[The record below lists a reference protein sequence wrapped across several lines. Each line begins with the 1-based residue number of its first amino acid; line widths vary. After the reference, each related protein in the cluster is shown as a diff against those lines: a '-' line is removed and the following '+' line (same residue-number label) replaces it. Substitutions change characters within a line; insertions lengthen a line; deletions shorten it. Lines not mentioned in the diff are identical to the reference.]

1 MPMPDLAWAVPTVIA
16 LASAAL
22 VVAVVVVAVRI
33 GRRSPR
39 ARAAAGQAVSGA
51 AAALL
56 ALDDDV
62 DDLDVAFEA
71 ADALDADD
79 VPTELR
85 RARTT
90 AHRARDR
97 GFDDL
102 LALEADTGVA
112 ARRRDQARRVHE
124 ALDAQRTQLS
134 AVRTRLA
141 QWKVEHRSPAGLLA
155 AARRRRDHLVATSGD
170 PEPLVDA
177 LRARFDEH
185 DWSEAAVAAGR
196 ARSALVDADDA
207 LRRAEVDADGDH
219 LLRATTALRL
229 AARHLRTVE
238 DGHRIALQAAGNAG
252 TEVAAARAEIGEA
265 IDVAISRSDACRPGA
280 AERLRAA
287 AVDLDDAAEDA
298 SRRPREA
305 VATVARV
312 REERDLLLGDAVSMR
327 RRLEAARAALPG
339 TLACARAALSA
350 AETSAET
357 AATSARSTAGPAIDT
372 HATAERRDE
381 ARVDAAP
388 DDADRIAQRLRV
400 ERARR
405 HLAEAR
411 AATDAAQ
418 ALTAARAAWSAL
430 R

>member
-1 MPMPDLAWAVPTVIA
+1 MPMPDLAWAAPTAIA
-16 LASAAL
+16 LVAAAL
-22 VVAVVVVAVRI
+22 VVAVVVIAVRVQ
-33 GRRSPR
+33 RRSPHS
-39 ARAAAGQAVSGA
+39 RAAAGQAVSGA

-62 DDLDVAFEA
+62 DDLDLAFEA

-97 GFDDL
+97 GFGDL
-102 LALEADTGVA
+102 LVLEADTGVA
-112 ARRRDQARRVHE
+112 ARRRDQARRFHE
-124 ALDAQRTQLS
+124 ALDAQRKQVS

-141 QWKVEHRSPAGLLA
+141 EWERENRSPAGLLA
-155 AARRRRDHLVATSGD
+155 AARRRRDDLVATSGD

-177 LRARFDEH
+177 LRARFDDD
-185 DWSEAAVAAGR
+185 DWSGAAVATDR
-196 ARSALVDADDA
+196 ARNALADADDA
-207 LRRAEVDADGDH
+207 LRRAEGDVEGGH
-219 LLRATTALRL
+219 IVRATVALRL
-229 AARHLRTVE
+229 AARYLREVE
-238 DGHRIALQAAGNAG
+238 DGHRIALQAAGNADA
-252 TEVAAARAEIGEA
+252 EVAAARAEIREA
-265 IDVAISRSDACRPGA
+265 IDVATARPEACRPGA

-287 AVDLDDAAEDA
+287 AVELDDAAAAA

-312 REERDLLLGDAVSMR
+312 REERDELLDAAVSMR
-327 RRLEAARAALPG
+327 RRVEAARTALPG
-339 TLACARAALSA
+339 TLACARAALAA
-350 AETSAET
+350 AETVAE
-357 AATSARSTAGPAIDT
+357 AAPR
-372 HATAERRDE
+372 ATAETPDGTAIHAADEKRDG
-381 ARVDAAP
+381 AP
-388 DDADRIAQRLRV
+388 NDADRIAQRLRV

-411 AATDAAQ
+411 AATDATQ

>member
-1 MPMPDLAWAVPTVIA
+1 MPMPDLAWAVPTAIA
-16 LASAAL
+16 VAVAAL
-22 VVAVVVVAVRI
+22 VVVVVVIAVRVK
-33 GRRSPR
+33 RRSPR
-39 ARAAAGQAVSGA
+39 SRAAAGQAVSGA

-62 DDLDVAFEA
+62 DDLDLAFEA
-71 ADALDADD
+71 ADALDAED

-97 GFDDL
+97 GFGDL

-112 ARRRDQARRVHE
+112 ARRRDEARRLHE
-124 ALDAQRTQLS
+124 ALDAQRKQLS
-134 AVRTRLA
+134 AVRARLA
-141 QWKVEHRSPAGLLA
+141 DWSHEHRSPAGLLA
-155 AARRRRDHLVATSGD
+155 AAHRRRDDLVATSGD

-177 LRARFDEH
+177 LRARFDDD
-185 DWSEAAVAAGR
+185 DWSEAAVATGR
-196 ARSALVDADDA
+196 ARTALAAADDA
-207 LRRAEVDADGDH
+207 LRRAEADADGDH
-219 LLRATTALRL
+219 VFRATVALRL
-229 AARHLRTVE
+229 AARHLREVE
-238 DGHRIALQAAGNAG
+238 DGHRIAFQAAGNADA
-252 TEVAAARAEIGEA
+252 EVAAARAELGEA
-265 IDVAISRSDACRPGA
+265 MDVATSRPEACRPGA

-287 AVDLDDAAEDA
+287 AEELNDAAAAA

-312 REERDLLLGDAVSMR
+312 RQERDELLGDAVSTR
-327 RRLEAARAALPG
+327 RRVEAARTALPG
-339 TLACARAALSA
+339 TLACARAALA
-350 AETSAET
+350 AAET
-357 AATSARSTAGPAIDT
+357 AAETAPET
-372 HATAERRDE
+372 TAETAAGTTTGTADGKRDE
-381 ARVDAAP
+381 ARR
-388 DDADRIAQRLRV
+388 DADRIAQRLRV

-411 AATDAAQ
+411 AATDATQ